1 MSMASTG
8 TTIDCGH
15 RPSVRKAAMKL
26 KMARNSLF
34 AVLLRSPWWIS
45 ILIAV
50 VFAVVAFALLPDPYR
65 VAGALGGFPF
75 AVIGLIALW
84 QQMRLPS
91 ARRSE
96 EILRAVGTMN
106 WPQFSALLE
115 EGFARQGYSV
125 ERAQGAADFALS
137 REGRTTLVAAR
148 RWKAARIGE
157 ESLQA
162 LHGAAQSQGAG
173 SCLYVTLGELSDNA
187 QVFAKRNNVQ
197 LMQRQALAYVLKHAK
212 LR

>member
-1 MSMASTG
+1 
-8 TTIDCGH
+8 
-15 RPSVRKAAMKL
+15 MKF

-45 ILIAV
+45 ILLAALVGAV
-50 VFAVVAFALLPDPYR
+50 MAALLPHQYK

-75 AVIGLIALW
+75 FVIGLVALW

-96 EILRAVGTMN
+96 EILRAVGAMN
-106 WPQFSALLE
+106 WPEFSALLE

-125 ERAQGAADFALS
+125 ERIQGAADFALS
-137 REGRTTLVAAR
+137 RQGPITLVSAH
-148 RWKAARIGE
+148 RWKAARVGE

-162 LHGAAQSQGAG
+162 LQGAAQSQGAG
-173 SCLYVTLGELSDNA
+173 SCLYVTLGELSGNA
-187 QVFAKRNNVQ
+187 EIFAKRHEVQ
-197 LMQRQALAYVLKHAK
+197 LMQGQALAYLLKDAK
-212 LR
+212 LKT

>member
-1 MSMASTG
+1 
-8 TTIDCGH
+8 
-15 RPSVRKAAMKL
+15 MKL

-45 ILIAV
+45 MLIAV
-50 VFAVVAFALLPDPYR
+50 LVGAAAYALMPEKYR

-106 WPQFSALLE
+106 WPEFCAALE
-115 EGFARQGYSV
+115 EGFSRQGYRV
-125 ERAQGAADFALS
+125 ERVQGAADLSLS

-148 RWKAARIGE
+148 RWKAARHGE
-157 ESLQA
+157 EALQA
-162 LHGAAQSQGAG
+162 LHREAQAQGAG
-173 SCLYVTLGELSDNA
+173 SCLYVTLGELSVNA
-187 QVFAKRNNVQ
+187 EVFAKRNNVQ
-197 LMQRQALAYVLKHAK
+197 LMQRQALAYLLKDVK
-212 LR
+212 LPAR

>member
-1 MSMASTG
+1 
-8 TTIDCGH
+8 
-15 RPSVRKAAMKL
+15 MKL

-45 ILIAV
+45 ILLA
-50 VFAVVAFALLPDPYR
+50 ALVGAAAYALMPEKYR

-75 AVIGLIALW
+75 FVIGLIALW

-106 WPQFSALLE
+106 WPEFSSALQD
-115 EGFARQGYSV
+115 GFAKQGYRV
-125 ERAQGAADFALS
+125 ERGQGPADFALS
-137 REGRTTLVAAR
+137 RQGGTTLVAAR

-157 ESLQA
+157 ETLQA
-162 LHGAAQSQGAG
+162 LYAAAQSQGAG
-173 SCLYVTLGELSDNA
+173 NCLYVTLGELSANA

-197 LMQRQALAYVLKHAK
+197 LMQQQALAYLLKDVK